1 MNEEEIETLCNTG
14 ELEVVQPSAAFQ
26 NNTKNKCG
34 NMERDGIRYPDI
46 IELLVADEIK
56 RYSWG
61 RNYDSAMLNNFFPG
75 FNDIYFVLSHRR
87 GIRENGNYVERTVG
101 FGMYYSRNN
110 YTIEEIGD
118 YYYVTTN
125 YDLYVHDKILDPRV
139 RYNSEEPHGLL
150 GNDGTR
156 TEEEDAVARRI
167 IERSYSQRSETT
179 RRHRNRYYYATEH
192 QEMRDHV
199 IVNILP
205 RLRTYATDAE
215 RSIIKHVPNALTVC
229 SAISKDLEV
238 FDIVEDYSSADSQ
251 REYSW
256 LEPSALQNSLRA
268 LCTNLSAYEDEDFR
282 SSSNDEASSAA
293 RAICNVVEVTTN
305 GSHHKKNEMMVLTIE
320 HGRFPR
326 PWYAQAISTSESPGD
341 LKSVLSRKMLAEHP
355 ETDLTRKVLLSKQA
369 EVSSY
374 PDEEAKISLDR
385 LTPNQLTLVRVGE
398 ATKSPRG
405 STLMDI
411 CQFGNGVYQAIVDRP
426 MELTRGDS
434 RIRLAPGRYAV
445 CVEDVE
451 AVDFLW
457 YTGLAS
463 NDFCNIEIK
472 EIYSRLNLVN
482 ESDHQK
488 SMPTNVGD
496 RRLAFSQ
503 TSDSTIRSTGRFGRR
518 QISFDNLDEE

>member
-26 NNTKNKCG
+26 QNTKNKCG
-34 NMERDGIRYPDI
+34 NMERDGIVYPDI

-87 GIRENGNYVERTVG
+87 GIRENGTYVERTTG

-139 RYNSEEPHGLL
+139 RYNSDEPHGLL

-156 TEEEDAVARRI
+156 TEEDDAVARRI

-179 RRHRNRYYYATEH
+179 RRHRNTYYYATEH
-192 QEMRDHV
+192 REMREHV
-199 IVNILP
+199 IGNILP

-215 RSIIKHVPNALTVC
+215 RSTIKHVPNALTVC
-229 SAISKDLEV
+229 SAILKDLEV
-238 FDIVEDYSSADSQ
+238 FDIVEDYSSADAQ

-411 CQFGNGVYQAIVDRP
+411 CQFGNGVYEAIVDRP

-472 EIYSRLNLVN
+472 EVYSRLNLVN

>member
-26 NNTKNKCG
+26 QNTKNKCG
-34 NMERDGIRYPDI
+34 NMERDGIVYPDI

-87 GIRENGNYVERTVG
+87 GIRENGNYVERTTG

-139 RYNSEEPHGLL
+139 RYSADSPHGLL
-150 GNDGTR
+150 GNDGSR
-156 TEEEDAVARRI
+156 TEEDDAVARRI

-179 RRHRNRYYYATEH
+179 RRHRNTYYYATEH

-215 RSIIKHVPNALTVC
+215 RSTIKHVPNALTVC

-238 FDIVEDYSSADSQ
+238 FDIIDYASADAQ

-256 LEPSALQNSLRA
+256 LEPSALQTSLRA

-282 SSSNDEASSAA
+282 SSSNDEAGSAA

-320 HGRFPR
+320 HGRFLR

-374 PDEEAKISLDR
+374 PDEEVKISLDR

-472 EIYSRLNLVN
+472 EVYSRLNLVN

>member
-1 MNEEEIETLCNTG
+1 MIEEEIEILCNTG
-14 ELEVVQPSAAFQ
+14 ELEVVEPSTVFQ
-26 NNTKNKCG
+26 QNTKNKCG
-34 NMERDGIRYPDI
+34 NMQRDGIVYPDI
-46 IELLVADEIK
+46 IELLVTDEIK

-61 RNYDSAMLNNFFPG
+61 RNYENAMLNNFFPG
-75 FNDIYFVLSHRR
+75 FNDIYFVLSSRR
-87 GIRENGNYVERTVG
+87 GVRENGHYVERTIG
-101 FGMYYSRNN
+101 YGMYYSRNN

-125 YDLYVHDKILDPRV
+125 YDLYRHDKILDPRA
-139 RYNSEEPHGLL
+139 SHADAPHGLL
-150 GNDGTR
+150 GDDESR
-156 TEEEDAVARRI
+156 TEENDRTARRI
-167 IERSYSQRSETT
+167 IERSYSQRGETT
-179 RRHRNRYYYATEH
+179 RRHRNTYYYSTEH
-192 QEMRDHV
+192 REMREHT
-199 IVNILP
+199 IGNILP
-205 RLRTYATDAE
+205 RLREHATDAE
-215 RSIIKHVPNALTVC
+215 RSTIQHIPNALTVC
-229 SAISKDLEV
+229 SAMSKNLQV
-238 FDIVEDYSSADSQ
+238 FDIIEDYSNDDTQ

-256 LEPSALQNSLRA
+256 IEPSSLQNSLRA
-268 LCTNLSAYEDEDFR
+268 LCTNQSAFEDEDFR
-282 SSSNDEASSAA
+282 SSGPDNAEQAA
-293 RAICNVVEVTTN
+293 RAISNVVKVTTN
-305 GSHHKKNEMMVLTIE
+305 GSHHKKNDMMVLTIE
-320 HGRFPR
+320 NERSGIS
-326 PWYAQAISTSESPGD
+326 WYAQAISTSESPGD
-341 LKSVLSRKMLAEHP
+341 LKSVLSRKLLAEQP

-369 EVSSY
+369 QVSSY

-398 ATKSPRG
+398 ATKSPKG

-411 CQFGNGVYQAIVDRP
+411 CQFGDGVYEAIVDRP
-426 MELTRGDS
+426 MELTKGDT

-463 NDFCNIEIK
+463 NDFCDIEIK
-472 EIYSRLNLVN
+472 EVYSRLNLVS

-488 SMPTNVGD
+488 STSTNAGD